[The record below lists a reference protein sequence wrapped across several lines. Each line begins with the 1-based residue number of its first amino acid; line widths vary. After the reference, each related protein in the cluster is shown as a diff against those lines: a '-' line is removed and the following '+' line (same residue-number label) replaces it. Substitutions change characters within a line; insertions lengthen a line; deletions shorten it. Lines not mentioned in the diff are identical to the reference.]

1 MKGENV
7 MTFSDNLK
15 KYRQQ
20 KNLTQEQVAE
30 KLGVNAHTVSR
41 WECNIT
47 LPDVTLLPEIAQL
60 YGVIVDDF
68 FKETTVAYAN
78 YAQRLASVY
87 EFTQDPD
94 DFMRADAEFRKL
106 IRAGTMTAE
115 DMWVYGVMHQMMMN
129 YCKERSLHWYD
140 EAVEEAGTTDEYVYG
155 RARSQKMKL
164 LAQIGQAEQ
173 TIREQHAKIETD
185 SEVAKEWCLLL
196 CAYMYAERYEEAY
209 EWFVKAISLFP
220 DCWELYLHGGDICK
234 KLKRYDEAF
243 QYWDKAGEFKTDF
256 LDEKY
261 SKAFCYEELGEHEKA
276 YNLWCEIA
284 TYLRKDGYD
293 VEALEAEKRANG
305 NKTFLN
311 E

>member
-1 MKGENV
+1 

-20 KNLTQEQVAE
+20 KKLTQEQVAE

-60 YGVIVDDF
+60 YGIIVDDL

-87 EFTQDPD
+87 EFTKDPD
-94 DFMRADAEFRKL
+94 DFIRADGEFKKL
-106 IRAGTMTAE
+106 IRTGTMTAD
-115 DMWVYGVMHQMMMN
+115 DMWVYGVIHQMMMN
-129 YCKERSLHWYD
+129 YCREQAERWYD
-140 EAVEEAGTTDEYVYG
+140 EAVKEAGASDLYVYG

-173 TIREQHAKIETD
+173 SIREQQAKIEADPTA
-185 SEVAKEWCLLL
+185 AKEWCLLL
-196 CAYMYAERYEEAY
+196 GAYMVAGRYEEAY
-209 EWFVKAISLFP
+209 EWFVKAIALFP
-220 DCWELYLHGGDICK
+220 DCWELYLHGGDICRR
-234 KLKRYDEAF
+234 LKRYDEAF
-243 QYWDKAGEFKTDF
+243 SHWDKAGRLGAEF
-256 LDEKY
+256 LDDRY
-261 SKAFCYEELGEHEKA
+261 SKASCYEELGEYKKA
-276 YNLWCEIA
+276 YSQWCEIA
-284 TYLRKDGYD
+284 EELRKSGYD
-293 VEALEAEKRANG
+293 VEAADAEKCAQAC
-305 NKTFLN
+305 KDHLT